1 MARKPQGLAD
11 GSKGSSIFASFL
23 QHESFLRRFVRKFL
37 PRQEDVEEVVQESF
51 LKAYATELRRP
62 IEQPKSFLFQIARNE
77 ALSRLRRQSA
87 RIVEYIEEIDASLA
101 AGESASADEELEQ
114 RQLLGVLCEGVA
126 TLPPQC
132 RRAFLLR
139 MVYGMSH
146 KEVAGAMEISVS
158 TVEKHLALALQRCS
172 QFVLDRQRGQGE
184 GPLGAEAAA
193 ASGEAGSGLGS

>member
-1 MARKPQGLAD
+1 MTRRPQRLAD
-11 GSKGSSIFASFL
+11 RAGDSPVFVSFL
-23 QHESFLRRFVRKFL
+23 RYESFLKRFIRKFL

-51 LKAYATELRRP
+51 LKAYATELQRP

-77 ALSRLRRQSA
+77 ALSRLRKQSS

-101 AGESASADEELEQ
+101 AETSATVEEQMEQ
-114 RQLLGVLCEGVA
+114 RQLLGVLCDGVA
-126 TLPPQC
+126 TLPLQC

-146 KEVAGAMEISVS
+146 KEVAGAMGISVS

-172 QFVLDRQRGQGE
+172 QFVLDQQRRPAGTD
-184 GPLGAEAAA
+184 AAA
-193 ASGEAGSGLGS
+193 AALEEAGGR

>member
-1 MARKPQGLAD
+1 MPNPSQSQAD
-11 GSKGSSIFASFL
+11 GASGSPVFASFL
-23 QHESFLRRFVRKFL
+23 RHEFFLKRFIRKFL
-37 PRQEDVEEVVQESF
+37 PRQEDVDEVVQESF
-51 LKAYATELRRP
+51 LKAYATELQRP

-77 ALSRLRRQSA
+77 AMSRLRKQSS

-101 AGESASADEELEQ
+101 AGESVAVDEQMEQ

-146 KEVAGAMEISVS
+146 KEVAGAMGISVS

-172 QFVLDRQRGQGE
+172 QFVLGRQRSQADGGH
-184 GPLGAEAAA
+184 GAEAAV
-193 ASGEAGSGLGS
+193 ASDEAGGG